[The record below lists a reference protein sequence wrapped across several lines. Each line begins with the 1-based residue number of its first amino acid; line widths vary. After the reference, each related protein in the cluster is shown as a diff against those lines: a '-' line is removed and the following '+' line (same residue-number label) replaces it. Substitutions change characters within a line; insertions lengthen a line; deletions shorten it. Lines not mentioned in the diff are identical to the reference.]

1 MEHIINFGTG
11 NLYSFIRATILLVV
25 GSVITIWSSKWVRQY
40 LTKKY
45 SAQQGLV
52 VGKIILYSGFSFITI
67 SILRELGFKLSTV
80 LGAAGIVGIA
90 VGFAS
95 QTSVSNIISGLFL
108 IAERPFE
115 MNDIITVSGTT
126 GVVLSIDMLSVKLRT
141 FDNKYVRIPNETIIK
156 SEVTNVTRF
165 PIRRVDIQ
173 IGVAYKEDISRVREV
188 LLDIARKEP
197 VCLNEPEPIVVLSG
211 FGNSSIDMLL
221 LVWTAKSDWLHAKNS
236 ITESIKK
243 RFDEAGIEIPFPHV
257 SFYTGSATSPLPVS
271 IVQNDNNKISVDDRT
286 KTAKTE

>member
-11 NLYSFIRATILLVV
+11 NLYPFIRATILLVV